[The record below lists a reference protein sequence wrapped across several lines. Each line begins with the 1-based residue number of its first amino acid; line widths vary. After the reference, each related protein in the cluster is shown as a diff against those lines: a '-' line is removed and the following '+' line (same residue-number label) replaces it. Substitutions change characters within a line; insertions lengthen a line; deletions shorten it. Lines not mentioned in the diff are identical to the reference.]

1 MRTSTYIGDGRRRH
15 VTHLCGCGRLGR
27 SESRGRGSTCTRVEA
42 HMLRCSAN
50 LPASFIVAAVCRCHG
65 IFIQVQLRKIFAA
78 VTAEAKKAW
87 PVDALERSFFWVAN
101 FAKRLFFFFTLKKS
115 PRPPLPSPSS
125 HLITA
130 ASGSIQQAAQEHDIQ
145 QKGGCLQRRYIFTHT
160 ENECCNKTKPKRK

>member
-1 MRTSTYIGDGRRRH
+1 MQRQLTSLLHSRR
-15 VTHLCGCGRLGR
+15 C
-27 SESRGRGSTCTRVEA
+27 
-42 HMLRCSAN
+42 
-50 LPASFIVAAVCRCHG
+50 CRCHG
-65 IFIQVQLRKIFAA
+65 IFIQVQLRNIFAA

-87 PVDALERSFFWVAN
+87 PVDALEQSFFWVAN

-115 PRPPLPSPSS
+115 RRPPPPSPSS

-130 ASGSIQQAAQEHDIQ
+130 ASGSIQQAAQEHGIQ

>member
-1 MRTSTYIGDGRRRH
+1 MAVQSCRIISLAAAAAATAVGVRHEHVRGDFKIQRSRAWKEGQSMRTSTYIGDGRRRH

-27 SESRGRGSTCTRVEA
+27 SESRGRGSTCTSVEA

-87 PVDALERSFFWVAN
+87 PVDAFEQSFFWVAN
-101 FAKRLFFFFTLKKS
+101 FAKRLFFF
-115 PRPPLPSPSS
+115 SS
-125 HLITA
+125 L
-130 ASGSIQQAAQEHDIQ
+130 
-145 QKGGCLQRRYIFTHT
+145 
-160 ENECCNKTKPKRK
+160 